1 MPSARRRSVCFR
13 PCPTMLGMPGN
24 DRLERFADLVVR
36 VGANVQPGSFVL
48 LRTDIAHLEIARA
61 VAERAFV
68 AGASRVEVD
77 WSDGPIRRSQLT
89 HADIEKLTRPR
100 PWVIERTKAWA
111 AERGVS
117 ITLVGDPDPH
127 LLDDVDPAK
136 AAAFPVEEAMAYR
149 EAIQGQ
155 QLRWT
160 VVPAPNPGWARE
172 VFGEP
177 DLERLWDAVATAM
190 RLDEANP
197 VASWRERAAELAARA
212 RALDA
217 LDLTEVRYRS
227 ADTDLTVGLVPDSRW
242 TGGSMDDPDGVTYM
256 PNIPTEEVFTS
267 PDRRRAD
274 GVISLTKPVIIGG
287 VVVEGLKVTFR
298 GGRITDITAT
308 SGVESVRAQL
318 DTDEGARSLGEVSL
332 VDRDSRIA
340 KANILFHNMLFDE
353 NAACH
358 VAWGQSFPFAVADGL
373 AKSNEERYE
382 IGLNHS
388 AIHTDVVIGGEGLTV
403 TGTGPKGTI
412 EIIRDD
418 RWVLGTW
425 PLRTRRNY
433 KFQPR
438 GGPADRDP
446 AGSFPDLLVVAPAA
460 RSRLSSGR

>member
-1 MPSARRRSVCFR
+1 MD
-13 PCPTMLGMPGN
+13 N

-36 VGANVQPGSFVL
+36 VGANVQPGSGVL
-48 LRTDIAHLEIARA
+48 LGTDIAHLEIARA
-61 VAERAFV
+61 VVERAYA
-68 AGASRVEVD
+68 AGAAWVEVV
-77 WSDGPIRRSQLT
+77 WSDGPIRRSRLI
-89 HADIEKLTRPR
+89 HASIEALTRPR
-100 PWVIERTKAWA
+100 PWAIERTREWA

-117 ITLVGDPDPH
+117 IQLVGDPDPH

-136 AAAFPVEEAMAYR
+136 AAAVPMDEVLAYR
-149 EAIQGQ
+149 EAILDQ

-177 DLERLWDAVATAM
+177 DSERLWAAVATAM
-190 RLDEANP
+190 RLDEADP
-197 VASWRERAAELAARA
+197 VASWQKRAGQLTARA

-217 LDLTEVRYRS
+217 LELTEVRYRGS
-227 ADTDLTVGLVPDSRW
+227 GTDLTVGLPPGSRW
-242 TGGSMDDPDGVTYM
+242 TGGSMEDPDGVAYM

-274 GVISLTKPVIIGG
+274 GTIRLTKPVIIAGQ
-287 VVVEGLKVTFR
+287 VVEGLQVTFS
-298 GGRITDITAT
+298 GGRITEVTAT
-308 SGVESVRAQL
+308 SGAETVRAQL

-340 KANILFHNMLFDE
+340 KAGILFHNTLFDE

-382 IGLNHS
+382 IGLNLS
-388 AIHTDVVIGGEGLTV
+388 AVHTDVVIGGDGMTV
-403 TGTGPKGTI
+403 TGAGPAGPV

-418 RWVLGTW
+418 EWVLET
-425 PLRTRRNY
+425 
-433 KFQPR
+433 
-438 GGPADRDP
+438 
-446 AGSFPDLLVVAPAA
+446 
-460 RSRLSSGR
+460 

>member
-1 MPSARRRSVCFR
+1 
-13 PCPTMLGMPGN
+13 MPGMADN
-24 DRLERFADLVVR
+24 DRLDRFADLVVH
-36 VGANVQPGSFVL
+36 VGANVRSGSFVL
-48 LRTDIAHLEIARA
+48 LRADIAHLEVTRA
-61 VAERAFV
+61 VVERAYV
-68 AGASRVEVD
+68 AGASWVEVD

-89 HADIEKLTRPR
+89 HANLERLTKTR

-111 AERGVS
+111 AERGVL
-117 ITLVGDPDPH
+117 ITLAGDPDPH

-136 AAAFPVEEAMAYR
+136 AAAFPLEEARAYR
-149 EAIQGQ
+149 DAVLGQ

-160 VVPAPNPGWARE
+160 VVPAPNPGWARQ

-177 DLERLWDAVATAM
+177 DLERLWEAVATAM
-190 RLDEANP
+190 RLDEADP

-217 LDLTEVRYRS
+217 LGLTEVCYRS
-227 ADTDLTVGLVPDSRW
+227 ADTDLTVGLVPDARW

-274 GVISLTKPVIIGG
+274 GVISLTKPVIIDGQ
-287 VVVEGLKVTFR
+287 VVEGLKVTLR
-298 GGRITDITAT
+298 GGRITDITAR
-308 SGVESVRAQL
+308 SGAESVRAQL

-340 KANILFHNMLFDE
+340 RARILFHNTLFDE

-358 VAWGQSFPFAVADGL
+358 VAWGQSFPFAVQDGL

-382 IGLNHS
+382 IGLNRS
-388 AIHTDVVIGGEGLTV
+388 AVHTDVVIGGEGMTV
-403 TGTGPKGTI
+403 TGTGPTGTI

-418 RWVLGTW
+418 EWVLGT
-425 PLRTRRNY
+425 
-433 KFQPR
+433 
-438 GGPADRDP
+438 
-446 AGSFPDLLVVAPAA
+446 
-460 RSRLSSGR
+460 

>member
-1 MPSARRRSVCFR
+1 M
-13 PCPTMLGMPGN
+13 TDD
-24 DRLERFADLVVR
+24 DRLERFSDLVVR

-48 LRTDIAHLEIARA
+48 VRSDIAHLEIARA
-61 VAERAFV
+61 VVERAYV
-68 AGASRVEVD
+68 AGASWVEVD

-89 HADIEKLTRPR
+89 HTDIERLTRAR
-100 PWVIERTKAWA
+100 PWVVERTKAWA

-136 AAAFPVEEAMAYR
+136 VAAFGVEEARAYR
-149 EAIQGQ
+149 EAVLEQ

-160 VVPAPNPGWARE
+160 VVAAPNPGWATE

-177 DLERLWDAVATAM
+177 DMERLWDAVATAM
-190 RLDEANP
+190 RLDEADP
-197 VASWRERAAELAARA
+197 VTSWRERAAELAARA

-227 ADTDLTVGLVPDSRW
+227 ADTDLTVGLVPNARW
-242 TGGSMDDPDGVTYM
+242 TGGAMDDPDGVTYM

-287 VVVEGLKVTFR
+287 VVVEGLKVTF
-298 GGRITDITAT
+298 GAGRITDVTGT
-308 SGVESVRAQL
+308 SGTESVRAQL
-318 DTDEGARSLGEVSL
+318 GIDEGARSLGEVSL

-340 KANILFHNMLFDE
+340 KAGILFHNMLFDE

-373 AKSNEERYE
+373 AMSNEQRYE
-382 IGLNHS
+382 IGLNRS
-388 AIHTDVVIGGEGLTV
+388 VIHTDVVIGGQGLTV
-403 TGTGPKGTI
+403 TGTGSEGTI
-412 EIIRDD
+412 EILRDD
-418 RWVLGTW
+418 EWVLE
-425 PLRTRRNY
+425 TRH
-433 KFQPR
+433 
-438 GGPADRDP
+438 PA
-446 AGSFPDLLVVAPAA
+446 
-460 RSRLSSGR
+460 